1 LPLPR
6 SALTGRAP
14 PRGHAQIDENVAREI
29 VNHRMLRHANVV
41 MFKEA
46 RCAARVRAAQRLLT
60 RSRGRWQV
68 ILTPTHLGIVME
80 YAAGAC
86 RLRAALRQRASPHVG
101 SRADCVSLAR
111 RRRAV

>member
-1 LPLPR
+1 LALSWRLAPR
-6 SALTGRAP
+6 AR
-14 PRGHAQIDENVAREI
+14 AQIDENVAREI
-29 VNHRMLRHANVV
+29 VNHRMLRHANIV

-46 RCAARVRAAQRLLT
+46 RCKSVRSVAQRRLT
-60 RSRGRWQV
+60 RSRCRYQV